1 MRKLLTTEM
10 NFIGQNSRGE
20 RSHTTARKCDHQSR
34 DINVQCT
41 ERSIKLLVI
50 VPQKHLERGLEND
63 ENADLYLSL
72 KNGESET

>member
-1 MRKLLTTEM
+1 M
-10 NFIGQNSRGE
+10 
-20 RSHTTARKCDHQSR
+20 
-34 DINVQCT
+34 QCT

-72 KNGESET
+72 KNGESEAWKYLTPSMQKVEKGREKSPGGNILET